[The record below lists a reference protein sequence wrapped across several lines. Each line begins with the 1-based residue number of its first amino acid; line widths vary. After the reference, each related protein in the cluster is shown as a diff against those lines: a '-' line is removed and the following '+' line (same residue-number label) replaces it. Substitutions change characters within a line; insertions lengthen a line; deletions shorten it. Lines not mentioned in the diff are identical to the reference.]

1 MSWKRSTVS
10 MLALLAVAATTAVF
24 TSPGNALAQATS
36 APPAAAPG
44 EAAKPASAQGG
55 AAKPA
60 SAQGGAAKPAAAQGG
75 AAKPAS
81 AQGGAAKPA
90 QGSAAQIKRGEYLV
104 TIAGCHDC
112 HTPMKMTP
120 LGLMPD
126 FERALMG
133 HPPDAPE
140 PTGTPGKSDLA
151 LTGSDLTSWKMPYG
165 LVYSRNLTPHK
176 SGLGEWT
183 EAQFIKSLRE
193 GRHQGEGRPLLAPM
207 PWAATA
213 AMTEEDL
220 KALYAY
226 LRTIK
231 PISNTVPDPK
241 VPPPVIEQFAKNNAA
256 LAAIFKGPPPGA
268 AKPAPAGPKPSAPAT
283 TPPAAPAKPPASA
296 PAPAPT
302 TKPATPPPTP
312 ATPKP

>member
-1 MSWKRSTVS
+1 MSCKRSTVS

-24 TSPGNALAQATS
+24 TSPGKALAQA
-36 APPAAAPG
+36 APATPAAPAPAAP
-44 EAAKPASAQGG
+44 AAKPVHPAQP
-55 AAKPA
+55 AQPAKPA
-60 SAQGGAAKPAAAQGG
+60 EAPAAKT
-75 AAKPAS
+75 
-81 AQGGAAKPA
+81 
-90 QGSAAQIKRGEYLV
+90 GSAAQIKRGEYLV

-126 FERALMG
+126 FERSLMG
-133 HPPDAPE
+133 HPPEAPD

-207 PWAATA
+207 PWPSTA

-231 PISNTVPDPK
+231 PINNTVPDPK
-241 VPPPVIEQFAKNNAA
+241 VPPPVIDQFAKNNAA
-256 LAAIFKGPPPGA
+256 LAALLKAPPPGA
-268 AKPAPAGPKPSAPAT
+268 GKLAASGAKPSAPAS
-283 TPPAAPAKPPASA
+283 TPPAAPAKPPA

-302 TKPATPPPTP
+302 TKPAAPAPAP

>member
-1 MSWKRSTVS
+1 MQ
-10 MLALLAVAATTAVF
+10 
-24 TSPGNALAQATS
+24 PAQPAQPAKP
-36 APPAAAPG
+36 APAEG
-44 EAAKPASAQGG
+44 HAAKP
-55 AAKPA
+55 
-60 SAQGGAAKPAAAQGG
+60 
-75 AAKPAS
+75 
-81 AQGGAAKPA
+81 
-90 QGSAAQIKRGEYLV
+90 GSAAQIKRGEYLV

-126 FERALMG
+126 FERSLMG
-133 HPPDAPE
+133 HPPEAPD

-176 SGLGEWT
+176 SGIGEWT

-207 PWAATA
+207 PWPSTA

-231 PISNTVPDPK
+231 PINNTVPDPK
-241 VPPPVIEQFAKNNAA
+241 VPPPVIDQFAKNNAA
-256 LAAIFKGPPPGA
+256 LAALLKAPPPGA
-268 AKPAPAGPKPSAPAT
+268 TKLAATGAKPSAPAS
-283 TPPAAPAKPPASA
+283 TPPATPAKPPTPAPA

-302 TKPATPPPTP
+302 MKPAAP
-312 ATPKP
+312 APAPAAPKP

>member
-24 TSPGNALAQATS
+24 TNPGSALAQSALAQS
-36 APPAAAPG
+36 APARSAPAPAAPAP
-44 EAAKPASAQGG
+44 AAPAQGAAVKPASV
-55 AAKPA
+55 AAPPTKPA
-60 SAQGGAAKPAAAQGG
+60 LP
-75 AAKPAS
+75 
-81 AQGGAAKPA
+81 
-90 QGSAAQIKRGEYLV
+90 SAAQIKRGEYLV

-112 HTPMKMTP
+112 HTPLKMTT

-126 FERALMG
+126 FERSLMG
-133 HPPDAPE
+133 HPADAAD

-165 LVYSRNLTPHK
+165 VVYSRNLTPHK
-176 SGLGEWT
+176 SGIGDWT

-207 PWAATA
+207 PWPATA
-213 AMTEEDL
+213 AMTDEDI

-231 PISNTVPDPK
+231 PINNTVPDPK
-241 VPPPVIEQFAKNNAA
+241 VPPPVIDQFAKNNAA
-256 LAAIFKGPPPGA
+256 LAALLKRPAPGA
-268 AKPAPAGPKPSAPAT
+268 VKASSVPGGAK
-283 TPPAAPAKPPASA
+283 PAAPAA
-296 PAPAPT
+296 
-302 TKPATPPPTP
+302 
-312 ATPKP
+312 PKP